1 MPLDSQTAA
10 VAGPTAAIR
19 EGEVLWTPSPEV
31 VRGAAL
37 TRYSEWL
44 AKTRGFAARDYGELW
59 RWSVTEPEAF
69 WESLWQYF
77 DVRHDGAYQRVLDRR
92 SMPGARWFEGTRV
105 NYAEHVLRNEEQAAP
120 EAVAFHYG
128 AEHRPMATVTWH
140 ELGRKVRRLAHQ
152 LRALGVV
159 PGDRVVA

>member
-1 MPLDSQTAA
+1 MASDSQIEGAT
-10 VAGPTAAIR
+10 GRLAAIP

-37 TRYSEWL
+37 TRYSQWL
-44 AKTRGFAARDYGELW
+44 AETRGVVTRNYDELW

-77 DVRHDGAYQRVLDRR
+77 DVRHDGAYQSVLSRR

-105 NYAEHVLRNEEQAAP
+105 NYAEHLLRHEEKRAP
-120 EAVAFHYG
+120 EAI
-128 AEHRPMATVTWH
+128 ATN
-140 ELGRKVRRLAHQ
+140 
-152 LRALGVV
+152 
-159 PGDRVVA
+159 